1 MPKNPANTPPRRL
14 LVNDAKMIVK
24 MPSRLLDAARAS
36 ASARGMELPELVRA
50 MLALICDAKPG
61 ERIGTYAEIGDGSGL
76 IQIVARHPQL

>member
-1 MPKNPANTPPRRL
+1 
-14 LVNDAKMIVK
+14 
-24 MPSRLLDAARAS
+24 
-36 ASARGMELPELVRA
+36 